1 MIIGIGTDIIE
12 IARIQ
17 KVAQGTTSFLNK
29 AFTQKEQAY
38 FFKKHYKAE
47 TIAGI
52 FAAKEAISKAF
63 GTGFRSFSLV
73 DIEILP
79 DALGKPVVTVYNNAK
94 ELLTQIGAREIQVSI
109 SHCKEYAVAYALIER
124 SECNENISS

>member
-29 AFTQKEQAY
+29 AFTEKEQAY
-38 FFKKHYKAE
+38 FFKKQYKAE

-63 GTGFRSFSLV
+63 GTGFRTFSLI

-79 DALGKPVVTVYNNAK
+79 NTLGKPTATVYNNAK
-94 ELLTQIGAREIQVSI
+94 ELLQELGAKEIQVSI

-124 SECNENISS
+124 SE